1 LRKYFGGK
9 MILLK
14 QFKIIPVLIL
24 LLSFLFISDL
34 SAQTEIFGFGG
45 YMMTTSVPVARGD
58 LQIKDVPDYGLGVDI
73 TMKRGIQLELIWI
86 SAQTH
91 VKIKEYP
98 SGFTRDLFDMNV
110 HYFQVG
116 GVWEMGRG
124 KARPFGAFTI
134 GATLFD
140 AKDATYGDEWLAS
153 ITFGGGGKFD
163 LSKSFGIR
171 LQARILMPLIFSGG
185 GMWCGTG
192 GCGVG
197 VGSWT
202 PFVQFDLTAG
212 VYIRLGGRDAPKKY
226 RDL

>member
-1 LRKYFGGK
+1 MSSLQHSKR
-9 MILLK
+9 
-14 QFKIIPVLIL
+14 IPTLIFL
-24 LLSFLFISDL
+24 ISFLFISDV
-34 SAQTEIFGFGG
+34 SAQTEIFAFGG
-45 YMMTTSVPVARGD
+45 YMMTTSVSVAEGD

-73 TMKRGIQLELIWI
+73 TMRRGIQLELIWI

-91 VKIKEYP
+91 VKIKRYP
-98 SGFTRDLFDMNV
+98 SGFTEDLFDMNV

-124 KARPFGAFTI
+124 KARPFGAFTV

-140 AKDATYGDEWLAS
+140 AKDVTRSDEWLAS

-163 LSKSFGIR
+163 LSKSVGIR
-171 LQARILMPLIFSGG
+171 LQARILVPLIFSGG
-185 GMWCGTG
+185 GLWCGTG

-197 VGSWT
+197 VGSYT

-212 VYIRLGGRDAPKKY
+212 VYFTLGGRSRPK
-226 RDL
+226 RI

>member
-1 LRKYFGGK
+1 
-9 MILLK
+9 MSSV
-14 QFKIIPVLIL
+14 QHSMSIPTLIFL
-24 LLSFLFISDL
+24 ISFLFINDV

-45 YMMTTSVPVARGD
+45 YMMTTSIPVREGD

-73 TMKRGIQLELIWI
+73 TMRRGIQLELLWI

-91 VKIKEYP
+91 VKIKRYP
-98 SGFTRDLFDMNV
+98 SGFTEDLFDMNV

-124 KARPFGAFTI
+124 KARPFGAFTV

-140 AKDATYGDEWLAS
+140 AKDATRSDEWLAS

-163 LSKSFGIR
+163 LSKSIGIR
-171 LQARILMPLIFSGG
+171 LQARILVPLIFSGG
-185 GMWCGTG
+185 GLWCGTG
-192 GCGVG
+192 GCGVS
-197 VGSWT
+197 VGSYT

-212 VYIRLGGRDAPKKY
+212 VYITLGGRSRPKSFK
-226 RDL
+226 DL

>member
-1 LRKYFGGK
+1 MSSLQ
-9 MILLK
+9 
-14 QFKIIPVLIL
+14 QFKSSLTLIFMI
-24 LLSFLFISDL
+24 SFLSICDL

-45 YMMTTSVPVARGD
+45 YMMTTNVPVAQGD

-73 TMKRGIQLELIWI
+73 TMKRGTELEFLWI

-91 VKIKEYP
+91 VKLKEYP
-98 SGFTRDLFDMNV
+98 SGFTKDLFDMNV

-116 GVWEMGRG
+116 VVQEMGRG
-124 KARPFGAFTI
+124 KARPFIAFTI

-140 AKDATYGDEWLAS
+140 AKDATLSDEWLAS
-153 ITFGGGGKFD
+153 LTFGGGGKFD

-185 GMWCGTG
+185 GLWCGTG

-212 VYIRLGGRDAPKKY
+212 VYFRIGGRDAIPKYK
-226 RDL
+226 DL